1 MSSGGAAC
9 KDRQGELA
17 NYGVCY
23 KCKAKS
29 KKALEGAL
37 ELTELLP
44 KGSTAVPNGGSL

>member
-29 KKALEGAL
+29 KKALERLRANRVITKRVDGCA
-37 ELTELLP
+37 ERW
-44 KGSTAVPNGGSL
+44 